1 MVIDAEIDAEIIMQK
16 NIEDILYWHCIF
28 MSHDLIKNL
37 DEGKVRFLINQFDR
51 IWFRNLQ
58 TRMNQKL

>member
-1 MVIDAEIDAEIIMQK
+1 MKDI
-16 NIEDILYWHCIF
+16 NIGLYYYCLQPL
-28 MSHDLIKNL
+28 SHDLIKNL